1 MCVLLR
7 IFCKFV
13 FVQIRPCVPYMIKL
27 AIVVPCYNE
36 IEVLPEISKQLL
48 GLLIDLKSKQKIS
61 EKSYVLFI
69 DDGSNDSSWEKIEEL
84 NKADDSFSGL
94 KLARNV
100 GHQNALLAGLHFVKN
115 KCDAAI
121 TIDADLQD
129 DVSAIGE
136 MIEKFAEGTDV
147 VYGVRDSRKQDS
159 LFKKITA
166 KSFYKFMRFLGVD
179 TVYNHAD
186 FRLLSSRALE
196 ELARYDEK
204 NLFIRGVVPLI
215 GFKSDEVYYKRN
227 ERFAGT
233 TKYPMEKMVN
243 FAIDGIT
250 SFSVKPLRLIFL
262 TGFLIMIASLF
273 SFSYIMISYFGGG
286 NIAGWTSVM
295 ISVWFLGA
303 LTIMALGIIGEY
315 IGKIYTE
322 VKNRPQYNIESKL
335 FNE

>member
-1 MCVLLR
+1 
-7 IFCKFV
+7 
-13 FVQIRPCVPYMIKL
+13 MIKL

-48 GLLIDLKSKQKIS
+48 GLLVDLKSEQKIS
-61 EKSYVLFI
+61 EKSYVLFV
-69 DDGSNDSSWEKIEEL
+69 DDGSKDSSWEKIEEL
-84 NKADDSFSGL
+84 NKIDDSFNGL

-100 GHQNALLAGLHFVKN
+100 GHQNALLAGLHFVKD
-115 KCDAAI
+115 KCDAVI

-136 MIEKFAEGTDV
+136 MIDKFAEGNDV

-159 LFKKITA
+159 FFKRVSA
-166 KSFYKFMRFLGVD
+166 KSFYKVMGFLGVE

-186 FRLLSSRALE
+186 YRLLSSRALE
-196 ELARYDEK
+196 ELDRYNEK

-215 GFKSDEVYYKRN
+215 GFKSDKVFYKRK
-227 ERFAGT
+227 ERFAGS
-233 TKYPMEKMVN
+233 TKYPVKKMLN

-262 TGFLIMIASLF
+262 TGFLIMMASVL
-273 SFSYIMISYFGGG
+273 SFSYIMISYFRGG

-295 ISVWFLGA
+295 ISLWFLGS

-315 IGKIYTE
+315 VGKIYTE
-322 VKNRPQYNIESKL
+322 VKNRPQYNIELKL